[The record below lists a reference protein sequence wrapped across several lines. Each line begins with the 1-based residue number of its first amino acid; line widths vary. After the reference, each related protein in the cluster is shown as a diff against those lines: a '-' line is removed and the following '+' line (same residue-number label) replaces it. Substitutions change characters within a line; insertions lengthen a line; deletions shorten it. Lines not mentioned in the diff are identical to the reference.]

1 MTSPLDRVADI
12 AAWLAATDI
21 ECLELVGPGGS
32 LRLRR
37 GGPDEAS
44 GLGAPGAAT
53 EARTENPETRHA
65 GRDREVVPSPGV
77 GVFLHAHPL
86 RDDPLVRPGDRVAAG
101 QALGL
106 LRIGCLLVPVVAP
119 RSGIVQAVPAADGAL
134 VGFGDPLVEL
144 SHPR

>member
-21 ECLELVGPGGS
+21 ECLELVGPGGG

-37 GGPDEAS
+37 GGADEAP
-44 GLGAPGAAT
+44 GLGRPGAAT
-53 EARTENPETRHA
+53 ETHAETRGA

-77 GVFLHAHPL
+77 GVFLRAHPL
-86 RDDPLVRPGDRVAAG
+86 RDEPLVRPGDRVAAG

-119 RSGIVQAVPAADGAL
+119 RPGTVQAVPAADGAL
-134 VGFGDPLVEL
+134 VGFADPLVEL
-144 SHPR
+144 S